1 VFYTVSVLLQG
12 FCVRSLMMSS
22 IMSESVNR
30 FSILVNRFQNRLGAV
45 VVMHLCFFLIV

>member
-1 VFYTVSVLLQG
+1 MFYTVSVLLQG
-12 FCVRSLMMSS
+12 FCVRSLMMSC

-45 VVMHLCFFLIV
+45 VMHLCFFLIV